1 MEPTETNTRQTGSLR
16 LLLLPIG
23 ISALL
28 IGVLLISS

>member
-1 MEPTETNTRQTGSLR
+1 MEDLTDTKPGQTGSLR

-28 IGVLLISS
+28 IAALLLS